1 MKPRLLAVTSILG
14 VASTASA
21 GGLLL
26 PGAGPVS
33 TSRAG
38 ASVVD
43 SEDGEA
49 LTLNPANIAKT
60 EGTVIDIGF
69 AAIDYFM
76 SFKRNGTYDNVPGQ
90 AYSGMPYPTISN
102 NPSPSV
108 AIPGTGFVPVP
119 VIAISSD
126 LGNRIPG
133 LKMAV
138 GLYAP
143 NAYPFRDMNTVNG
156 QSYFTTN
163 AMGAQDFPAGF
174 GNPPPPTRYD
184 VIHQEAMI
192 LLPSIVAAYRV
203 LPQLDVGV
211 RFSEGFANLKSSVAL
226 WGVPANYS
234 EDIRQDGLVT
244 INASEN
250 FIPEFSVGATYRA
263 TPTLEFGARY
273 TSELDIN
280 AKGTALSINGPDV
293 TLGSSGAPVLL
304 LPATGYNS
312 TTGLP
317 NFQCANGGTMTVFKA
332 CLDLALPQ
340 TATVGGRWKLL
351 DDRGN
356 MKGDVELDI
365 DWENWGTSM
374 ASNYLV
380 TVDAIAAT
388 AADQTDGIN
397 LKQNYVNH
405 GFQDTYAARLGGSWI
420 VPAGDNQ
427 LVLRGGVSY
436 DTAAA
441 KTGWERA
448 DIDGA
453 AREMIAAGASYK
465 VGRQWKIDAGLGV
478 ILEGTRT
485 DPRTCDPTPAA
496 PGCAGTPGYPAGSSA
511 TQEPPNQRQGPDP
524 INPIIESN
532 VQAESPVNE
541 GTYKSH
547 YFLFML
553 GGSYRF

>member
-1 MKPRLLAVTSILG
+1 
-14 VASTASA
+14 
-21 GGLLL
+21 LLL

-49 LTLNPANIAKT
+49 LALNPANIAKT

-76 SFKRNGTYDNVPGQ
+76 SFSRNGDYDQVSGQ
-90 AYSGMPYPTISN
+90 SYSGTRYPTMTN
-102 NPSPSV
+102 DPSPGL

-119 VIAISSD
+119 LVAISSD
-126 LGNRIPG
+126 LGNRVPG
-133 LKMAV
+133 LHVAA

-143 NAYPFRDMNTVNG
+143 NAYPFRDLNKVNG

-163 AMGAQDFPAGF
+163 AQGAQDFPVG
-174 GNPPPPTRYD
+174 GGPPPSTRYD
-184 VIHQEAMI
+184 VIHQEALI

-203 LPQLDVGV
+203 LPQLDLGV
-211 RFSEGFANLKSSVAL
+211 RFSEGFASLKSSAAV
-226 WGVPANYS
+226 WGVPANYA
-234 EDIRQDGLVT
+234 EDIRQDGLIT
-244 INASEN
+244 IDASEN
-250 FIPEFSVGATYRA
+250 FIPEVSLGATFRA
-263 TPTLEFGARY
+263 TPNLEFGARY

-280 AKGTALSINGPDV
+280 AKGTALSINGPNV
-293 TLGSSGAPVLL
+293 NIGGQPIEL
-304 LPATGYNS
+304 LPRTGTAALCS
-312 TTGLP
+312 D
-317 NFQCANGGTMTVFKA
+317 GGTMTVFKA
-332 CLDLALPQ
+332 CVDLALPQ
-340 TATVGGRWKLL
+340 TATVGGRWKFL
-351 DDRGN
+351 DERGK
-356 MKGDVELDI
+356 MKGDLELDI
-365 DWENWGTSM
+365 DWENWSSNA

-380 TVDAIAAT
+380 TVDAIVAT
-388 AADQTDGIN
+388 VQNPTTGID
-397 LKQNYVNH
+397 LKQNYIRH
-405 GFQDTYAARLGGSWI
+405 GFQDTYAARLGGSYT
-420 VPAGDNQ
+420 VMSQGEND
-427 LVLRGGVSY
+427 LVVRGGLSY

-441 KTGWERA
+441 KDGWERA

-465 VGRQWKIDAGLGV
+465 IGHQWKIDAGFGV

-485 DPRTCDPTPAA
+485 DPRTCDPTAQA
-496 PGCAGTPGYPAGSSA
+496 PGCAGTPGYPSGSAAQQDPVPS
-511 TQEPPNQRQGPDP
+511 RKGPDP
-524 INPIIESN
+524 INPIVESN
-532 VQAESPVNE
+532 VQAESPTNE